1 MTTFVALGDSITV
14 GVGDPQPDGAWRGWA
29 ALLAASLPAP
39 RLHNLAV
46 NGALTRDVERDQLP
60 RALELRPDIASVI
73 MGVNDTLRRT
83 FDVCRVAGTIERTLA
98 ALRTEGAIVLT
109 MRLPDPGR
117 MFRLPG
123 GLARPLARRIRAV
136 NAVTDAAAERFGTVH
151 VDIAGHPATY
161 ERRMWSVDRLHP
173 SERGH
178 RLLARSFAGRLGLS
192 PARWP
197 DEEPA
202 NPPPT
207 LSSELRWMATKGVRW
222 MVDRSTDLVPYLA
235 GMMIAEWWYGLRG
248 LAHRLDDS
256 MAREVTAALC
266 APLVRTRLAAW
277 PDPMDVPLTN
287 CDR

>member
-1 MTTFVALGDSITV
+1 MTRFVALGDSITV
-14 GVGDPQPDGAWRGWA
+14 GVGDPQPNGAWRGWA
-29 ALLAASLPAP
+29 ELLAGALPDAE
-39 RLHNLAV
+39 LHNLAV
-46 NGALTRDVERDQLP
+46 NGALTGDVERNQLP
-60 RALELRPDIASVI
+60 RALALRPDVASVVV
-73 MGVNDTLRRT
+73 GVNDTLRRS
-83 FDVCRVAGTIERTLA
+83 FDVARVAASIERTLG
-98 ALRTEGAIVLT
+98 ALRAEGAVVLT
-109 MRLPDPGR
+109 MRMPDPGR
-117 MFRLPG
+117 MFRLPD

-136 NAVTDAAAERFGTVH
+136 NAVTDAAATRFGAVH
-151 VDIAGHPATY
+151 VDIARHPATY

-178 RLLARSFAGRLGLS
+178 RLLARSFADLLGLP

-197 DEEPA
+197 DAEPS

-207 LSSELRWMATKGVRW
+207 LTSELRWMATKGVRW
-222 MVDRSTDLVPYLA
+222 VMDRSTDLVPYLC

-266 APLVRTRLAAW
+266 TPLTRTRLAAW